1 MAAREKTVA
10 GIWTIYA
17 SFVITFFL
25 FIFMIQMVKPA
36 EKPLAPVI
44 IGAFAFAAVSYL
56 PIGATLRKRFL
67 NGAAE
72 SLHTDPQ
79 DPKGLRLWRTG
90 NILSFAIAES
100 TMLLGVALKFLGA
113 RWAVSGM
120 FFVLGLSLMIWWMPK
135 LEIYPSTN
143 APAPPPAMGTD

>member
-1 MAAREKTVA
+1 MASREKTVA
-10 GIWTIYA
+10 EIWTIYA

-36 EKPLAPVI
+36 EKPVTPVI

-67 NGAAE
+67 NGAVK
-72 SLHTDPQ
+72 SLRTDPQ
-79 DPKGLRLWRTG
+79 DPKGLALWRTG
-90 NILSFAIAES
+90 NILSFAVAES

-113 RWAVSGM
+113 RWVISGL
-120 FFVLGLSLMIWWMPK
+120 FFVLGLSLLIWWMPK
-135 LEIYPSTN
+135 LEIYPGN
-143 APAPPPAMGTD
+143 ASDPPTPMGTD